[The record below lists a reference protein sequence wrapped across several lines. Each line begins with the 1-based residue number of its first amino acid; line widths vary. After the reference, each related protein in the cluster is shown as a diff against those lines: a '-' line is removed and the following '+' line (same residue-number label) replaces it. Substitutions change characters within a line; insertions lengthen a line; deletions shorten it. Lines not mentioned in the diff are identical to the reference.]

1 MRYLVLAVLLFGCGA
16 GLTQLRVED
25 DQAYVPVVR
34 TRTTDG
40 MFLTLLHEQV
50 ADRRV
55 CQQTVERFAG
65 LLRSCATCTIESME
79 CATGLA
85 GIDKAVAENRPVP
98 LYTVAAEGVR
108 ISLVGPPNSV
118 QSECESIAGHMVLN
132 GLKSAACI
140 YPKRDPA

>member
-1 MRYLVLAVLLFGCGA
+1 MKYLVLAILLFACGA

-25 DQAYVPVVR
+25 DHAYVPVVR

-50 ADRRV
+50 TDRRV

-65 LLRSCATCTIESME
+65 LLRSCATCTVESME
-79 CATGLA
+79 CAAGLA
-85 GIDKAVAENRPVP
+85 GIDKAVAEDRPVP
-98 LYTVAAEGVR
+98 LYTVAAERVR
-108 ISLVGPPNSV
+108 ISIVGPPNSV

-132 GLKSAACI
+132 GLKTAACV
-140 YPKRDPA
+140 YPRRGPV

>member
-1 MRYLVLAVLLFGCGA
+1 MRYLVLALLLFACGA
-16 GLTQLRVED
+16 GLTRLKIED

-40 MFLTLLHEQV
+40 MFLTLVHERV
-50 ADRRV
+50 NDRRA
-55 CQQTVERFAG
+55 CRKTIDRFAG
-65 LLRSCATCTIESME
+65 LLRPCAACTIESAE
-79 CATGLA
+79 CATELSGV
-85 GIDKAVAENRPVP
+85 DKAIAEGRPVP

-108 ISLVGPPNSV
+108 ISLVGPPNLV
-118 QSECESIAGHMVLN
+118 KSECDSIAGHMVLS